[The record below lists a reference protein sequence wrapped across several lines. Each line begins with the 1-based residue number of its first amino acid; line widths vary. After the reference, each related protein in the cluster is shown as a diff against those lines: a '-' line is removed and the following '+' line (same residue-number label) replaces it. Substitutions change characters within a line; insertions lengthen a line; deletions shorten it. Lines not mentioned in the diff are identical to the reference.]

1 MSFVTRY
8 YSGVDQN
15 TVGKYRFYIKLQN
28 VIDNK

>member
-15 TVGKYRFYIKLQN
+15 MVGKYRFYIKLQN